1 MKTILW
7 AIVGVSV
14 VLAAGCGRKAAA
26 AAAGG
31 GVPMALVTVQPAG
44 SRVWAE
50 HDEVVGTVRAK
61 KSATVSAQI
70 SGTIVELRV
79 EAGQAVKAGDVLAVL
94 DVAAVRAQLGQAE
107 AAQAQAVAEKGK
119 AAAELA
125 RAQADL
131 TRYAKLLEQEA
142 VTRQEFETVQ
152 ARAQIAE
159 AAMAQAGSGFAAAE
173 AKSAEVATVLGYA
186 SVTAPFDGV
195 VTAKLVERGDLAQ
208 PGRALVEMA
217 DPATLQLEALVPE
230 GVAARVKLGTEYELV
245 LDGGKEPVRAKIS
258 EIAPVADSA
267 SRTVLVK
274 LPLPAGCVTGIGS
287 FGRLYLPAAESAMSV
302 VVPESAVVVRGQL
315 EMVFVVG
322 DGRAAM
328 RLVKVGGKRAGE
340 VQILSGLKAGEQV
353 VTAGAEMLMD
363 GQSVGR

>member
-1 MKTILW
+1 MLL
-7 AIVGVSV
+7 SS
-14 VLAAGCGRKAAA
+14 KA
-26 AAAGG
+26 
-31 GVPMALVTVQPAG
+31 MCRALQTPRTSPACSLLRTCWLISSMG
-44 SRVWAE
+44 SRPSRRSCAITASR
-50 HDEVVGTVRAK
+50 DSPSRAP
-61 KSATVSAQI
+61 
-70 SGTIVELRV
+70 
-79 EAGQAVKAGDVLAVL
+79 
-94 DVAAVRAQLGQAE
+94 
-107 AAQAQAVAEKGK
+107 
-119 AAAELA
+119 
-125 RAQADL
+125 
-131 TRYAKLLEQEA
+131 TRTE
-142 VTRQEFETVQ
+142 
-152 ARAQIAE
+152 
-159 AAMAQAGSGFAAAE
+159 
-173 AKSAEVATVLGYA
+173 
-186 SVTAPFDGV
+186 
-195 VTAKLVERGDLAQ
+195 
-208 PGRALVEMA
+208 
-217 DPATLQLEALVPE
+217 PE